1 MQVSIRFLTFSAKVP
16 KGYSTITLPEHATAQ
31 DLLKAV
37 DTAGA
42 SGAFCPPED
51 WPGFPEDV
59 LLASEGSMLRPG
71 DVLADGQQISIIG
84 QMIGG

>member
-1 MQVSIRFLTFSAKVP
+1 MQVSIRFLTFSAKVQ
-16 KGYSTITLPEHATAQ
+16 KGYSAIALPEHATAQ
-31 DLLKAV
+31 ELLEAV

-51 WPGFPEDV
+51 WPGFPVDV
-59 LLASEGSMLRPG
+59 LLASEGSMLRPE

-84 QMIGG
+84 QMVGG